1 MTARRQFKKIR
12 DVITEVDMFTEPIQ
26 FTFDGGKTEY
36 KTFTGAI
43 STIIYLGLI
52 LGYALVKLVNMST
65 FSDANVS
72 TSIAPDYF
80 NDEF

>member
-1 MTARRQFKKIR
+1 
-12 DVITEVDMFTEPIQ
+12 MFTEPIQ

-65 FSDANVS
+65 FADANVS
-72 TSIAPDYF
+72 TSIAPDYY
-80 NDEF
+80 NDDF